1 MIIWRRH
8 VPPCQSEDRNDSRC
22 GCPIH
27 YDHRVDGK
35 RIRRTLKTTNWQK
48 ALADIRRKEIEGFQ
62 DKTKS
67 PLIDQSCESYLKD
80 AVARELREPTLYKFR
95 LLFRQMKEFAKAE
108 GLVYVSD
115 FNVDNVR
122 RFRQSW
128 PNKNFAARKK
138 LEATRAFFRFC
149 QQSGWIQ
156 INPAAVLKPGKTV
169 DPEIVPITKPEFDKI
184 LHACETYPDRENR
197 IRLRALVLLMWY
209 TGLRVRDVVILR
221 KDRIKGDKLFL
232 RTAKTGTDVFCPLP
246 SLVIE
251 ALDEIDSKNGYFFWT
266 GQSKPKSAVGNYQ
279 RALKTLFELA
289 GTPRV
294 HAHLFR
300 HTFATEMLLAGNS
313 LETVAA
319 LLGHT
324 STKVTERSYSH
335 WIKGRQEKLEEAV
348 KNSWARLGSPD
359 AAEMENS

>member
-8 VPPCQSEDRNDSRC
+8 VPPCQSEDRNDPRC

-27 YDHRVDGK
+27 YDHRVNGK
-35 RIRRTLKTTNWQK
+35 RVRRTLKTTNWQK
-48 ALADIRRKEIEGFQ
+48 ALADVRRKEIEGFQ
-62 DKTKS
+62 DVPKS
-67 PLIDQSCESYLKD
+67 PLIDQACDAYLKD
-80 AVARELREPTLYKFR
+80 AEARELREPTLYKFQ

-169 DPEIVPITKPEFDKI
+169 DPEIVPITKLEFDKI
-184 LHACETYPDRENR
+184 LRACETYPDKANR
-197 IRLRALVLLMWY
+197 IRLLALVLVMWY
-209 TGLRVRDVVILR
+209 TGLRVRDVVTLK
-221 KDRIKGDKLFL
+221 KDRIKDGKLFL

-246 SLVIE
+246 PIVIE
-251 ALDEIDSKNGYFFWT
+251 ALDQIGSKNGFYFWS

-300 HTFATEMLLAGNS
+300 HTFAKRCCWLGILWRRSQPFWGTHPRRLLSAVTAIGLKDGRRS
-313 LETVAA
+313 WKKPSKIR
-319 LLGHT
+319 GH
-324 STKVTERSYSH
+324 V
-335 WIKGRQEKLEEAV
+335 
-348 KNSWARLGSPD
+348 WAH
-359 AAEMENS
+359 